1 MTQCGLDRAGYIS
14 LLMATEQVNGIVR
27 VASTRASFQE
37 FIGQSYCLSEG
48 KRLPFSSS
56 SKEN

>member
-14 LLMATEQVNGIVR
+14 LLMATEQVNGIVL
-27 VASTRASFQE
+27 VTWTRATFQE

-48 KRLPFSSS
+48 KRLPF
-56 SKEN
+56 